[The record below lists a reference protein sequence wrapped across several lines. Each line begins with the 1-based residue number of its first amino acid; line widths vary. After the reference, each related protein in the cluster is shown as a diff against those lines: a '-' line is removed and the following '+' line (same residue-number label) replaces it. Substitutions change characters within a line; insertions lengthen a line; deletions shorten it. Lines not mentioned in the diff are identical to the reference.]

1 MYESVAGHHLS
12 IRRAANITLVKTG
25 ERRKTTLKEVAQEAR
40 VGLMTASRVLNGVP
54 GKKVGVATA
63 NRVREIAERLGYE
76 PNQQARILRGQ
87 PSRVIGLV
95 ISDPGN
101 ALWAECARAVEI
113 EARKLGYVT
122 MLVATEEDPETEVRQ
137 LIALRQ
143 KQVDGI
149 LLVPAS
155 RPEPS
160 ELARCLVGIP
170 VVAIDRP
177 VPGIT
182 CDTVLIRNRQSAY
195 EATKHLLWHGHRRVA
210 FVGYGP
216 HLYTV
221 SKRVEGYCA
230 AMAEAG
236 LAPSLHFTGDNPS
249 DAADLSRTL
258 LSTPDRPTAIFGMN
272 SHIMLGLITA
282 AKALHLAIPG
292 QLAIAGFEDFEW
304 AAFVKPGLTLIRQP
318 AHDIGTRAAQLLF
331 SRLRGEAGEKSRKV
345 VLAAPLIVRESCGCA
360 AAD

>member
-1 MYESVAGHHLS
+1 MQTE
-12 IRRAANITLVKTG
+12 
-25 ERRKTTLKEVAQEAR
+25 ERLKTTLKEVAQEAR
-40 VGLMTASRVLNGVP
+40 VGLMTASRVLNGAP
-54 GKKVGVATA
+54 GKKVSVATA
-63 NRVREIAERLGYE
+63 NRVREVAERLGYQ

-101 ALWAECARAVEI
+101 PVWAECARAVEI

-122 MLVATEEDPETEVRQ
+122 MLVATEEDSDIEVRQ
-137 LIALRQ
+137 LMALRQ

-160 ELARCLVGIP
+160 VLRRCLLNIP

-177 VPGIT
+177 LPGFT
-182 CDTVLIRNRQSAY
+182 CDSVLIRNHQSAY
-195 EATKHLLWHGHRRVA
+195 DATRHLLGHGHRRVA

-216 HLYTV
+216 QLYTV
-221 SKRVEGYCA
+221 SKRAEGYSA
-230 AMAEAG
+230 AMKEAG
-236 LAPSLHFTGDNPS
+236 LTPSLHFAGDSPS
-249 DAADLSRTL
+249 DAAGLSMSL

-272 SHIMLGLITA
+272 SHIMLGLMTA
-282 AKALHLAIPG
+282 AKALHLNIPA

-304 AAFVKPGLTLIRQP
+304 ASFVKPALTLIRQP
-318 AHDIGTRAAQLLF
+318 AQEIGTRAAQLLF
-331 SRLRGEAGEKSRKV
+331 SRLRGEAGEKFRKV
-345 VLAAPLIVRESCGCA
+345 VLAAPLIVRGSCGCPTT
-360 AAD
+360 D